1 MIELITSIGVGGIII
16 LVVGY
21 VGIFWLAQ
29 VIDARDPYNDERDND
44 E

>member
-1 MIELITSIGVGGIII
+1 MITSGLIGVGGIII
-16 LVVGY
+16 LIVGY

-29 VIDARDPYNDERDND
+29 VIDARDPYNDEGDKD

>member
-16 LVVGY
+16 LIVGY